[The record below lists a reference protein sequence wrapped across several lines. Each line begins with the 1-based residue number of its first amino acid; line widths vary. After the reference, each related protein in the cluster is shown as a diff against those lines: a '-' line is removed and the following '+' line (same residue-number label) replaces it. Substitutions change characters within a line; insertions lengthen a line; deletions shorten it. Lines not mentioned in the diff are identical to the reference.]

1 MREEKLHL
9 QHVMLYEFRKGDTVV
24 KNIHDVY

>member
-9 QHVMLYEFRKGDTVV
+9 RHIMLYEFRKSV
-24 KNIHDVY
+24 